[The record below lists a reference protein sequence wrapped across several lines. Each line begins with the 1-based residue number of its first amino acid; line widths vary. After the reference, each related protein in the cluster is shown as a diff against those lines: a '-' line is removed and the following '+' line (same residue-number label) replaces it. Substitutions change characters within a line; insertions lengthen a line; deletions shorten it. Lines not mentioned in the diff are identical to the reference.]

1 MNASIK
7 DDIKRKLDLINCNDI
22 EKIKEVVDDIEQM
35 LGIATAGGGS
45 FSRTGSFDYR
55 QWPQLFGHEIVDV
68 KKVFWSLGVTY
79 NYVSAA
85 WLIQDEISIGVLIC
99 IIRCLEFSRCP
110 IA

>member
-22 EKIKEVVDDIEQM
+22 EKIKNKEVVDDIEQM

-55 QWPQLFGHEIVDV
+55 AVPE
-68 KKVFWSLGVTY
+68 
-79 NYVSAA
+79 
-85 WLIQDEISIGVLIC
+85 DEDDIANRISDKLTGLELTNPLTPARCKQLIC
-99 IIRCLEFSRCP
+99 EIKELLDW
-110 IA
+110 